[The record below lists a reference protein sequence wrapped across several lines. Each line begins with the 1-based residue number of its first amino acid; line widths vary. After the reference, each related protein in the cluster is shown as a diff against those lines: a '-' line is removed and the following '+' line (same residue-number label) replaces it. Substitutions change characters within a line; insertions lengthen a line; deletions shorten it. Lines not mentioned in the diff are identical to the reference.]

1 MTDSPVPQ
9 PAYPQRPRYLE
20 GQVLGLCDLVGE
32 QGYRVD
38 MRYRHELEL
47 HDGNPAFDETTA
59 PGTGKQVVAAAVQAP
74 GGAEMVLEP
83 TFTVRVPG
91 AQGSVRELLCVAP
104 DGVCAVA
111 EPLTAQDMTVDVLE
125 IGSTEEPQARAMPWN
140 CHRPGGAERRE
151 SRIELESPLIPGA
164 VDRSRFVVGLSSSR
178 STFDPMLTVDAGGNT
193 AVRGRLKVRGPIV
206 HAAPDGV
213 PAETPALGVS
223 VRLGQDEPDSSTST
237 KPVDILAMN
246 LSAKL
251 IRTSTFLLVTDA
263 REPKVVS
270 RRPFLRSGDVISVS
284 TTVDSAVQK
293 VTASVFGVLP
303 GGVLCHASAVLDL
316 S

>member
-1 MTDSPVPQ
+1 VTDSPVAQ
-9 PAYPQRPRYLE
+9 PKRPHYLE
-20 GQVLGLCDLVGE
+20 GQVLALCDLVDE
-32 QGYRVD
+32 QDYRVD

-59 PGTGKQVVAAAVQAP
+59 PGTGKRVVAAAVQAP

-91 AQGSVRELLCVAP
+91 AQDSVRELLCVAP
-104 DGVCAVA
+104 DGMCAVA
-111 EPLTAQDMTVDVLE
+111 EPLTVHDVTVDVLE
-125 IGSTEEPQARAMPWN
+125 IGLAEEPQVRAMPWN
-140 CHRPGGAERRE
+140 CHRPGGVDGRE
-151 SRIELESPLIPGA
+151 SRIELEPPLIPGA

-193 AVRGRLKVRGPIV
+193 TVRGRLKVRGPIV
-206 HAAPDGV
+206 HAASDEV
-213 PAETPALGVS
+213 PTDAPVLGVS
-223 VRLGQDEPDSSTST
+223 VRLGQANPGLSTTS
-237 KPVDILAMN
+237 VDILAMN
-246 LSAKL
+246 LSPKL
-251 IRTSTFLLVTDA
+251 IRTPTFLLVTDT
-263 REPKVVS
+263 REPHVVI
-270 RRPFLRSGDVISVS
+270 PPQPLLRSGDVIPVSADVDS
-284 TTVDSAVQK
+284 TTQK